1 MKQTKLILTII
12 TGTLFIATLH
22 AGENI
27 YLGNNFNE
35 RHSENDSFT
44 KTIVKNRV
52 YNGVGGASYTKI
64 DGKEELQEAL
74 VSGQLDQESNGNKI
88 TKEYKLIEIKNANIN
103 QNDLKD
109 MKGDE
114 LLIGTRIKDEKSQ
127 IMQSINIKNSKIDTN
142 KHINVGV
149 ISSAKNNSG
158 ITSINCIEKS
168 SLTGGNHKEKSSSIK
183 DRGSI
188 SLIDD

>member
-1 MKQTKLILTII
+1 MQQKKLMLIII
-12 TGTLFIATLH
+12 TGSLFLTTLH

-27 YLGNNFNE
+27 YLGDNFNE

-44 KTIVKNRV
+44 KAIVKNRV
-52 YNGVGGASYTKI
+52 YNDVGGASYTKI

-74 VSGQLDQESNGNKI
+74 LSGQLDQESSGNRI
-88 TKEYKLIEIKNANIN
+88 TKEYKLIEIENANIN

-127 IMQSINIKNSKIDTN
+127 IMQSISIKNSKIDTN

-158 ITSINCIEKS
+158 INSMNSIERS
-168 SLTGGNHKEKSSSIK
+168 SLMGGSHTENSSIE